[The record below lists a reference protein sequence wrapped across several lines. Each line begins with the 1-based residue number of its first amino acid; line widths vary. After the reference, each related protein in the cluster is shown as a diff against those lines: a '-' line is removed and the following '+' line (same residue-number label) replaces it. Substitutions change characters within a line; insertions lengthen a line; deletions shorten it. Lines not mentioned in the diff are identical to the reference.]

1 MEFDKDELIKYRV
14 KRAKE
19 TAEDAR
25 IALENDR
32 LHNAENRIYYAIFYI
47 ISALALQN
55 DFSTSKHSQLL
66 SWFNRN
72 YVKTGRVNK
81 EIGRIYKK
89 QFENRL
95 EGDYDD
101 FVELNKEDVEV
112 DYKNMLDFISEIE
125 KLLT

>member
-1 MEFDKDELIKYRV
+1 MVFDEDELIKYRV

-19 TAEDAR
+19 TVDDAR

-32 LHNAENRIYYAIFYI
+32 FHNAENRIYYAIFYI

-55 DFSTSKHSQLL
+55 NFSTSKHSQLL

-72 YVKTGRVNK
+72 YVKTGKVDK
-81 EIGRIYKK
+81 EMGKIYKK